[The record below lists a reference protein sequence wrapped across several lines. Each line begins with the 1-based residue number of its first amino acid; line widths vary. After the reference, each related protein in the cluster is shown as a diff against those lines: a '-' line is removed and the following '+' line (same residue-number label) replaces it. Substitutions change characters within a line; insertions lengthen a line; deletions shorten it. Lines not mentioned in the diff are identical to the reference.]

1 MGIKMTAKKR
11 KEERDKKV
19 YVGGRPYIWMD
30 GYKGTDENM
39 RCRGLQYELN
49 KEFTCNGV
57 PKICD
62 NGFHFCKHLGQVIN
76 NYYEFNGYNRYFK
89 VKALVPL
96 DDSRY
101 EESKYAAKKIVF
113 LEEVG
118 YDKLEKYI
126 KDECP
131 LVDSEDDWNKCKEIG
146 YEEYAKNIFV
156 NSMRKLGYS
165 KAFIEI
171 LAKENDESS
180 MKEIIDRAKA
190 LKAEN
195 ISKDLS
201 VYLLI
206 SWDNF

>member
-39 RCRGLQYELN
+39 CCRGLQYELN
-49 KEFTCNGV
+49 KEFICNGV

-96 DDSRY
+96 NDSRY
-101 EESKYAAKKIVF
+101 EENKYAAKKIVF

-126 KDECP
+126 KEECP
-131 LVDSEDDWNKCKEIG
+131 LVVSEDGWNKCKEIG

-156 NSMRKLGYS
+156 NSMSKLGYS

-171 LAKENDESS
+171 LAKENDESN